1 MNKLGLTPG
10 CSPDRHN
17 RRVMHY
23 LLLPLFSLLCTS
35 LLAQDDVAIFLT
47 NPSFEDIPRVSE
59 APRGWTDCGFPGE
72 SAVDVQPE
80 PQREFKVFKSA
91 YHQNTYL
98 GMVVRDND
106 TYERVS
112 QQMSNAMVAGQC
124 YELRVHLAKSDV
136 YRSQSRLTN
145 DEVNY
150 DTPARLQIRGGFGNC
165 DLGEIIGRSP
175 VISNNDWQEYTFKL
189 RPEEDYT
196 HIVLEAFYNTPILF
210 PYNGNVLVDNLQPL
224 EPVACEV
231 DQVAPDL
238 VVENEPAEETGTATA
253 RPRPDRQPST
263 RPVNKPAKPAGPTVT
278 LGRTEGQLRVGQ
290 VFAIEDIKFKANSAE
305 LERESEEAL
314 REIANFMR
322 ANSDVV
328 IEIGGHASYRAGP
341 VFAERISEERAVAV
355 IEYLHDLNVGGTRMT
370 PRGYGRNRP
379 VCIEDTP
386 ECNERNQRVEVKIV
400 RMRES
405 RK

>member
-1 MNKLGLTPG
+1 
-10 CSPDRHN
+10 
-17 RRVMHY
+17 MHY
-23 LLLPLFSLLCTS
+23 LLLPIFLLFCAALP
-35 LLAQDDVAIFLT
+35 AQDNVAIFFT

-59 APRGWTDCGFPGE
+59 PPRGWADCGFPGE

-80 PQREFKVFKSA
+80 PHREFDVVKRAF
-91 YHQNTYL
+91 HQNTYL

-112 QQMSNAMVAGQC
+112 QPMSNPMVAGQC
-124 YELRVHLAKSDV
+124 YELKLHLAKSDV
-136 YRSQSRLTN
+136 YRSQSRLT
-145 DEVNY
+145 DTEVNY
-150 DTPARLQIRGGFGNC
+150 DTPAKLQIRGGFGTC
-165 DLGEIIGRSP
+165 DLGAIIGKSSVVDNGNWR
-175 VISNNDWQEYTFKL
+175 EYTIKL
-189 RPEEDYT
+189 EPEEPYT
-196 HIVLEAFYNTPILF
+196 HIVLEAYYNTPILF

-224 EPVACEV
+224 QPVACEENSP
-231 DQVAPDL
+231 APE
-238 VVENEPAEETGTATA
+238 VTAEAQEEPAVEQPTTSPT
-253 RPRPDRQPST
+253 RRPTPRPAPST
-263 RPVNKPAKPAGPTVT
+263 QPAAPKVK
-278 LGRTEGQLRVGQ
+278 LGQTEGQLRVGQ

-314 REIANFMR
+314 EEIANFLL

-328 IEIGGHASYRAGP
+328 VEIGGHASYRAGP
-341 VFAERISEERAVAV
+341 VFANRISEERAVAV
-355 IEYLHDLNVGGTRMT
+355 IEYLNELHVGGTRMT

-405 RK
+405 R